1 MDHTPHSR
9 SRNMVQDYRRN
20 HNILDHSTALK
31 RSLRRE
37 QDPRQRHREP
47 TSHHHASELRLGWA
61 RQPRQQLSWRQ
72 MPTLS
77 VCCSCRTSFHC
88 TCAQRKC
95 FGASIGRAVHG
106 DVYSVAKSEDR
117 PERVN
122 LGPDSAVL
130 PFASYSMTSSARA
143 SSDGGTVMPSALAVL
158 ILTTI
163 SNLVGACTG
172 RSAGFSPFKMRS
184 T

>member
-61 RQPRQQLSWRQ
+61 RQPRQQLSWRR

-95 FGASIGRAVHG
+95 FGALIGRAVHG

-122 LGPDSAVL
+122 LWPGQCR
-130 PFASYSMTSSARA
+130 F
-143 SSDGGTVMPSALAVL
+143 TVCQLFDD
-158 ILTTI
+158 
-163 SNLVGACTG
+163 LVGTG
-172 RSAGFSPFKMRS
+172 EQRRRYGDAERPGGLDIDHHLEFGRRLYRQVGWLLAL
-184 T
+184 